1 MPQLALAGLQ
11 SGGQAATDGFSV
23 ALVHMS
29 GYSYV
34 LVTFYGLTAVG
45 LAGDN
50 VQIFNRLGAFLSS
63 LQLPWVAVGDY
74 N

>member
-1 MPQLALAGLQ
+1 MPQLALADLQ
-11 SGGQAATDGFSV
+11 ADGQAATDGFSA

-34 LVTFYGLTAVG
+34 LVTFYGLAAVG
-45 LAGDN
+45 LTGDN
-50 VQIFNRLGAFLSS
+50 VQRFNRLGAFLSS
-63 LQLPWVAVGDY
+63 LQLPRVAVGDY